1 VNEGRTA
8 FDGRV
13 VLVTGGGSGI
23 GRATAAAFGRHSATV
38 VVAGR
43 TAATLAGT
51 VDRIRDAGGA
61 ADAVVTDVTRADAV
75 AQLVATVVDRYGGL
89 HVAVNNAGVL
99 GPLAPVD
106 EIDEEEWAAVL
117 ATNLS
122 GVWRSMKYEIAHMR
136 VHGGGVIVNV
146 ASNMGVHNRLPS
158 MGAYAATKAGVA
170 TLTRTAALEY
180 VREGIRIN
188 AVSPGVTDTAM
199 TLRPG
204 ETAADRDAR
213 VRYALPIGRVAT
225 PEEVAAAVLW
235 LAGDGSR
242 YAVGLD
248 LVLDG
253 GVSAY

>member
-1 VNEGRTA
+1 MTS

-23 GRATAAAFGRHSATV
+23 GEATATAFGRHGATV

-43 TAATLAGT
+43 TVATLAAT
-51 VDRIRDAGGA
+51 VDGIRKAGGS
-61 ADAVVTDVTRADAV
+61 ADAVVTDVTRDEAV
-75 AQLVATVVDRYGGL
+75 AELVATVVDRYGGL

-106 EIDEEEWAAVL
+106 EIDEEEWTVVL

-122 GVWRSMKYEIAHMR
+122 GVWRSMKHEIAHMR
-136 VHGGGVIVNV
+136 AHGGGVIVNV
-146 ASNMGVHNRLPS
+146 ASNMGVHNRLPR
-158 MGAYAATKAGVA
+158 MGAYAATKAGVTA
-170 TLTRTAALEY
+170 LTRTAALEC
-180 VREGIRIN
+180 VRAGIRIN
-188 AVSPGVTDTAM
+188 AISPGVTDTAM

-204 ETAADRDAR
+204 ETTADRDAR
-213 VRYALPIGRVAT
+213 IGYALPIGRVAT
-225 PEEVAAAVLW
+225 PAEVAAAVLW
-235 LAGDGSR
+235 LAGDESR
-242 YAVGLD
+242 YAIGLD